1 MKKVCHISTAHT
13 SFSVRIF
20 HKQLKSLSAAGYDV
34 TFVVQNANNEKKNG
48 IRIVALPKAKNRI
61 HRMLWLTFKAF
72 YLGLSQKA
80 DVYHFHDPELIPI
93 GLILKFLKNKVIY
106 DAHEDLP
113 RQMLSKKY
121 ATKFLPEKTLWV
133 IEKVENFAAKRFD
146 AVVAAT
152 PFIRDRFLRL
162 GCNSVDINNFPIL
175 SEVDQPDTAWLN
187 KESAAC
193 YVGGIG
199 DIRGIFEM
207 VEAIGQTNVKLLL
220 AGQFSSSSERN
231 QAIGMSG
238 WANVEELGQ
247 LTWKEV
253 QQVLSRS
260 IAGLVLYHPVSNH
273 INARPIKMF
282 EYMAAGIPIIASNFP
297 LWREIIEGNKCG
309 ICVDP
314 LDSGAIAGAIQ
325 WIANHPDEAKRMGKN
340 GQKAAKEKYDWK
352 TEEKKLLTLYEG
364 LHP

>member
-1 MKKVCHISTAHT
+1 MKRVCHISTVHT
-13 SFSVRIF
+13 PFSIRIF
-20 HKQLKSLSAAGYDV
+20 HKQLKSLNAAGYDV
-34 TFVVQNANNEKKNG
+34 SFIVPNANNEKKDG
-48 IRIVALPKAKNRI
+48 IRIIALPKAKNRI
-61 HRMLWLTFKAF
+61 HRTLWLTFKAF

-80 DVYHFHDPELIPI
+80 DVYHFHDLELIPI
-93 GLILKFLKNKVIY
+93 GVILKFLKNKVIY
-106 DAHEDLP
+106 DAHEDMP

-121 ATKFLPEKTLWV
+121 AAKFLPEKISWV

-175 SEVDQPDTAWLN
+175 SEVDQPDTGWFN
-187 KESAAC
+187 KERAVC

-207 VEAIGQTNVKLLL
+207 VEAIGKTNAKLLL
-220 AGQFSSSSERN
+220 AGQFSSSSERDRV
-231 QAIGMSG
+231 IGMFG
-238 WANVEELGQ
+238 WANVAELGQ
-247 LTWKEV
+247 LTWMEV

-260 IAGLVLYHPVSNH
+260 IAGLVVLHPCRNY
-273 INARPIKMF
+273 IDALPIKMF
-282 EYMAAGIPIIASNFP
+282 EYMAAGIPVIASNFP
-297 LWREIIEGNKCG
+297 LWREIIEGDKCG

-314 LDSGAIAGAIQ
+314 LDSGAIAEAIQ
-325 WIANHPDEAKRMGKN
+325 WIADHPGEAKRMGKN
-340 GQKAAKEKYDWK
+340 GQKAAKEKYNWK

-364 LHP
+364 LYP